1 MHTYNAIVSTM
12 KRNYIRRQIEPL
24 LLKAAKQFPAIVL
37 TGPRQTGK
45 STLLQHIFST
55 HHYVTMDDPVIRKIC
70 IDDPALFLET
80 NPAPCIIDEVQY
92 VPALLSYIK
101 IQIDKN
107 RNLTGQ
113 YILTGSQIFP
123 LMKGLTES
131 LAGRI
136 AIFELQ
142 GLSLDELPEKDK
154 NIQKLFERIFT
165 GTYPDPLIHKVDR
178 RLFYSSYLQT
188 YLERDIRQIQN
199 VQDLSQFHHFLELLA
214 GRAGN
219 LLNLSEISKELG
231 ISQPTVKRWL
241 SLLENTRIIYLLRP
255 YFKNLN
261 KRIVKSPKLYFM
273 DTGLLSY
280 LLNYPDSRTLCSG
293 PANGAVLEN
302 FLVSEVIKKKINNNI
317 SAELFF
323 YRDSN
328 KNEIDLII
336 DQGYK
341 QILCEI
347 KLNKNISKK
356 HYGQLLRL
364 QSLFTNPALLLIS
377 AYEKE
382 IHLTKEVKIL
392 PLWDIPEL
400 FDE

>member
-1 MHTYNAIVSTM
+1 M
-12 KRNYIRRQIEPL
+12 KRTYIHRQIEPL

-45 STLLQHIFST
+45 STLLQHIFPD
-55 HHYVTMDDPVIRKIC
+55 HHYVTLDDPVVRKICMDDPAI
-70 IDDPALFLET
+70 FLET
-80 NPAPCIIDEVQY
+80 TPAPCVIDEVQY
-92 VPALLSYIK
+92 VPDILFHIK
-101 IQIDKN
+101 IQIDKK
-107 RNLTGQ
+107 RDLSGQ

-142 GLSLDELPEKDK
+142 GLSLDELPEKDR
-154 NIQKLFERIFT
+154 NIPDFFKRIFT

-178 RLFYSSYLQT
+178 SLFYSSYIQT

-199 VQDLSQFHHFLELLA
+199 VQDLSQFHNFLELLA

-280 LLNYPDSRTLCSG
+280 LLKYPDSITLSSG

-302 FLVSEVIKKKINNNI
+302 YLLSEVIKKKINNNI

-336 DQGYK
+336 DRGYK
-341 QILCEI
+341 QTLCEI
-347 KLNKNISKK
+347 KLNKNISKR
-356 HYGQLLRL
+356 HYGHLVKLQNLFSNPELLI
-364 QSLFTNPALLLIS
+364 IS

-382 IHLTKEVKIL
+382 IQFTKEVKNL
-392 PLWDIPEL
+392 PLWDIQRI
-400 FDE
+400 FD